1 MTTQPNNKE
10 FDCIAMKQE
19 AQSRIHE
26 ETKGMTYQQE
36 IEYFHAAVQQ
46 GHFRDW
52 WEQAG
57 LVSGTQVKRA
67 S

>member
-1 MTTQPNNKE
+1 
-10 FDCIAMKQE
+10 
-19 AQSRIHE
+19 
-26 ETKGMTYQQE
+26 MTYRQE
-36 IEYFHAAVQQ
+36 IEYFRAAVQQ

-52 WEQAG
+52 WEKAG